1 MTQHPDPASARIRR
15 AQIIAAEQAV
25 IDSIPR
31 DLMDHM
37 AQCQREF
44 EAQGGCPGCGSMSL
58 AVHGAACPE
67 IKDDIL

>member
-1 MTQHPDPASARIRR
+1 MTHHPDPASARIRR
-15 AQIIAAEQAV
+15 AQVIAAEQAV

-44 EAQGGCPGCGSMSL
+44 EAQGGCPGCGSMTL
-58 AVHGAACPE
+58 AVHYPPCPE
-67 IKDDIL
+67 VDDDIL

>member
-15 AQIIAAEQAV
+15 AQVIAAERAV

-37 AQCQREF
+37 AQAQHEF
-44 EAQGGCPGCGSMSL
+44 AARGGCPGCGSMTI
-58 AVHGAACPE
+58 AVHKATCPE
-67 IKDDIL
+67 IQDDIL